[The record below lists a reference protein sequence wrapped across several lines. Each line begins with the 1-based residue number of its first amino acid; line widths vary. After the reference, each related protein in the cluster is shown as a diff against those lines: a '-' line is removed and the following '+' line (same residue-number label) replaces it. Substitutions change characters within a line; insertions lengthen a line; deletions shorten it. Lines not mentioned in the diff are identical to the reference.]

1 MTSQQPRTT
10 AGLHAAVHTSVRT
23 LTPHL
28 ELQGTLALVA
38 TDRTLRRLMTTA
50 RAPLDL
56 WARPWPLAKLEQAL
70 MRFGA
75 ADGAINA
82 ATADG
87 LVLAAS
93 KTRVGALLHVSLH
106 QTASPLPAP
115 IAAHRASEANRADP
129 APRLG
134 SGAPRVELRS
144 GSSGF
149 GLLFLDVDNNNSSG
163 RKLVTHAR

>member
-75 ADGAINA
+75 ADG
-82 ATADG
+82 
-87 LVLAAS
+87 L
-93 KTRVGALLHVSLH
+93 SLIH
-106 QTASPLPAP
+106 
-115 IAAHRASEANRADP
+115 I
-129 APRLG
+129 
-134 SGAPRVELRS
+134 
-144 GSSGF
+144 
-149 GLLFLDVDNNNSSG
+149 
-163 RKLVTHAR
+163 

>member
-10 AGLHAAVHTSVRT
+10 AWLHAAVHTSVRT

-28 ELQGTLALVA
+28 ELQGTPALAA
-38 TDRTLRRLMTTA
+38 TDRTPRRRRTPA
-50 RAPLDL
+50 RAPRDL

-75 ADGAINA
+75 ADGASNA

-93 KTRVGALLHVSLH
+93 KTRIGALLHVSLH

-115 IAAHRASEANRADP
+115 IAAHLPSLRTLHLAAVNAEDLEQIGGCAQL
-129 APRLG
+129 RL
-134 SGAPRVELRS
+134 SLI
-144 GSSGF
+144 
-149 GLLFLDVDNNNSSG
+149 
-163 RKLVTHAR
+163 HI